1 MSEKVRHI
9 RRDDWTDFHEKTY
22 ARSRISFRGVET
34 VAQLMHIG
42 RADQPFSVPYNGK
55 RLVIADS
62 GYAWLQLAPKGGH
75 WWMTAMYAPD
85 GTPVQYYFDITA
97 CNALT
102 DGKDAWFEDMYLD
115 LVLHID
121 GTVEVLEFTVGANC
135 EELLNIPLKELK
147 TRKGLLLAAIVRDYQ
162 TIIPDGNTCIEEGDH
177 VVVVTRITGLN
188 DLTDILA

>member
-34 VAQLMHIG
+34 EAQLMHIG

-97 CNALT
+97 GNALT

-121 GTVEVLEFTVGANC
+121 GTVEVLDADELRAALDAGDISPEQYETAVQTG
-135 EELLNIPLKELK
+135 EELKAMLNEAVMAEFDAIYARLGAQKAGVWAEL
-147 TRKGLLLAAIVRDYQ
+147 
-162 TIIPDGNTCIEEGDH
+162 
-177 VVVVTRITGLN
+177 
-188 DLTDILA
+188 